1 MKQNLEIKMKKGYYV
16 HFQGR
21 SSVGIS
27 KKIDMQL
34 EEFSEHYNIGEI
46 EVRTL
51 QRSLLQR
58 IIGLFPTASISRDY
72 TKALEDLDNPDF
84 IYVRRAVAD
93 RKYVKFWRNIKE
105 KYPECKIIIE
115 IFTYPYDKDSFGTW
129 DAWPFY
135 IKELIYRRNLKKYID
150 RFVTYS
156 KHTEIFGVPTICTT
170 NGVDVKKISIV
181 KGEYRDN
188 KLTMIGVAYMQRHH
202 GYERIIEGMHRYYQE
217 KKRNYDVE
225 LLLVGEGPEKPKYYN
240 LVQKY
245 QLQNHVKFY
254 ENTFGKQ
261 LDEMYDTSDIALASF
276 GMYKLGIYDS
286 LVALK
291 TRECLAKGMPL
302 ITGCKVDILDDN
314 FKYVKNFPNNGQAI
328 EIEEIIKFHEKLKKE
343 DSDKETVAKNIR
355 DFAVQHVDMKSV
367 MEPIIEYINSES

>member
-1 MKQNLEIKMKKGYYV
+1 MKKGYYV

-27 KKIDMQL
+27 QKLDMQL
-34 EEFSEHYNIGEI
+34 EEFSKRYTMGEI

-51 QRSLLQR
+51 NRTLLQR
-58 IIGLFPTASISRDY
+58 IIGLFPIASIARDY
-72 TKALEDLDNPDF
+72 KKALNDLENPDF

-93 RKYVKFWRNIKE
+93 RKYVKFWKKIKE
-105 KYPECKIIIE
+105 KYPNCKIIIE
-115 IFTYPYDKDSFGTW
+115 IFTYPYDKDNFAAW
-129 DAWPFY
+129 NAWPFY

-156 KHTEIFGVPTICTT
+156 KETEIFGVPTICTT
-170 NGVDVKKISIV
+170 NGVNVEKIPIV
-181 KGEYRDN
+181 KGEYQNN
-188 KLTMIGVAYMQRHH
+188 KLTLIGVAYMQRHH
-202 GYERIIEGMHRYYQE
+202 GYERIIEGMFRYYQNKGTKYE
-217 KKRNYDVE
+217 VE
-225 LLLVGEGPEKPKYYN
+225 LLLVGEGPEKSKYYN

-254 ENTFGKQ
+254 PNTFGKQ
-261 LDEMYDTSDIALASF
+261 LDEMYDASDIALASF

-302 ITGCKVDILDDN
+302 ITGCKVDILDDD
-314 FKYVKNFPNNGQAI
+314 FKYVKNFPNSEQAI
-328 EIEEIIKFHEKLKKE
+328 EIEEVIKFYEKLKKE
-343 DSDKETVAKNIR
+343 DSDKKTVANNIR
-355 DFAVQHVDMKSV
+355 KFAVQYVDMKSV
-367 MEPIIEYINSES
+367 MKPIMEYIENES